1 MRLTVKDKLKILMDR
16 QDVSMTA
23 LAQATGQSRQNLS
36 NKMTRGN
43 FCEADILKIAEA
55 LGCQVDI
62 VFTLPNGEQI

>member
-1 MRLTVKDKLKILMDR
+1 
-16 QDVSMTA
+16 MTA